1 LKIFRF
7 RSFKNTYG
15 VINKLITSPDFIA
28 RHRQESKDFTRERT
42 LTFDRLIMLLLNQI
56 KCSLQSELDRF
67 FPLMNLAEVGQRIVT
82 NAALSKA
89 RKKLKASAFIELN
102 EQSLATF
109 YEDFP
114 VQKRWHGFRLLAVDG
129 SKVELP
135 NDLEI
140 RDKFD
145 TGNMSDCPMG
155 LLSTLY
161 DLNHKLWL
169 DADLSPISK
178 SEREHAVKHLQK
190 TKEGDL
196 ILYDRGYPAFWF
208 FALHRQQERDFCIRL
223 QRSLFPETDVFFN
236 SGESERV
243 VTLKASKPRR
253 RDCRKHSVPY
263 HPLTLRLIRVEL
275 ESGDIEVLA
284 TSLLDTQQYPAE
296 IFGDL
301 YHQRWGH
308 EEGYKHLKMHGELQN
323 WSGKKLATVYQ
334 DLHAKLLTLN
344 LTSMQMAVAQVR
356 VDERTKNRKYRY
368 QVNRAQALSRMK
380 DAMIQILNGKDPA
393 LWIRRLIGSMA
404 ENINPIRTGRKFERK
419 HHQRAG
425 IRVNPTYKRGW

>member
-1 LKIFRF
+1 MKIFQF
-7 RSFKNTYG
+7 RSFKNTYDA
-15 VINKLITSPDFIA
+15 INKLITSPDFIA
-28 RHRQESKDFTRERT
+28 RHRQEPKHFTRERT

-67 FPLMNLAEVGQRIVT
+67 FPLLNLAEAGQRIVT

-109 YEDFP
+109 YKDFP

-140 RDKFD
+140 RDKFGTD
-145 TGNMSDCPMG
+145 KMSGRPMG

-161 DLNHKLWL
+161 DLNHRLWL
-169 DADLSPISK
+169 DADLSPISI

-196 ILYDRGYPAFWF
+196 VLYDRGYPAFWF
-208 FALHRQQERDFCIRL
+208 FAIHRQLNRDFCIRL
-223 QRSLFPETDVFFN
+223 QRSLFPETNDFFN
-236 SGESERV
+236 SGELEKV

-253 RDCRKHSVPY
+253 RDCRKHNVPH

-275 ESGDIEVLA
+275 DSGDVEVLA
-284 TSLLDTQQYPAE
+284 TSLLDTDQYPAE
-296 IFGDL
+296 IFSDL

-323 WSGKKLATVYQ
+323 WSGKKLATVFQ

-356 VDERTKNRKYRY
+356 VDERTKNRKHRY
-368 QVNRAQALSRMK
+368 QINRAQALSRMK
-380 DAMIQILNGKDPA
+380 DTMIQILNGKDPT

-404 ENINPIRTGRKFERK
+404 ENINPFDQEENLNENIIKELEYG
-419 HHQRAG
+419 
-425 IRVNPTYKRGW
+425 